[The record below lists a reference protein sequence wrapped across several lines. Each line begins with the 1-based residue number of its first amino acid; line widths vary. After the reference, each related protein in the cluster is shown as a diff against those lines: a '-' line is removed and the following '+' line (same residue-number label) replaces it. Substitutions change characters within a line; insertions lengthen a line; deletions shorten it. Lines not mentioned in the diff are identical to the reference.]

1 MTPAAL
7 WVTWTQPHKIITAAI
22 SNYQSQLIQSACFT
36 LHNGPI
42 IGFLYLSVSLW
53 QLIFQWNRCMPASG
67 TSRLKNRLVLW
78 MVMLCGCESAPTWFC
93 LFFHCCSMQNLLRI
107 RSEVSPHLSVHACS
121 DQLERLSIQVVIVT
135 EDHVRR
141 EVGCGWNKPT
151 TRPLT
156 FIGIYHCFS
165 ILLLQQMLLGVS
177 ISWFGRDVASVP
189 CIFRTF
195 RVSIGEAAG

>member
-7 WVTWTQPHKIITAAI
+7 WVTWTQPHEIITAAI

-42 IGFLYLSVSLW
+42 IGFLYLRVSLW

-67 TSRLKNRLVLW
+67 TNRLKNRLVLW
-78 MVMLCGCESAPTWFC
+78 MVTPCGSESAPTWFC
-93 LFFHCCSMQNLLRI
+93 FFFHCCSMQGLLRI

-121 DQLERLSIQVVIVT
+121 GQLERLPIQVVRVT

-141 EVGCGWNKPT
+141 EVGCWWNKPT

-156 FIGIYHCFS
+156 F
-165 ILLLQQMLLGVS
+165 L
-177 ISWFGRDVASVP
+177 
-189 CIFRTF
+189 
-195 RVSIGEAAG
+195 